1 MEIIFIIAPL
11 PTDLDEK
18 QAAPKPTLYR
28 DAMRHV
34 ASRNGVKVVDGPAI
48 FQASARS
55 EAALFQDDGKLSVQG
70 ASYTQHALS
79 RTLKP
84 WMRGRPL
91 KAKATGE
98 LLAQLGTWGCSMR
111 WRPFGSWLQRHR

>member
-18 QAAPKPTLYR
+18 QAAEATLYR

-34 ASRNGVKVVDGPAI
+34 ASRNGVKVVDGSAI

-70 ASYTQHALS
+70 IVHS
-79 RTLKP
+79 
-84 WMRGRPL
+84 
-91 KAKATGE
+91 ATPRV
-98 LLAQLGTWGCSMR
+98 A
-111 WRPFGSWLQRHR
+111 H

>member
-1 MEIIFIIAPL
+1 
-11 PTDLDEK
+11 
-18 QAAPKPTLYR
+18 
-28 DAMRHV
+28 MRHV

-70 ASYTQHALS
+70 HRTLGYALS

-91 KAKATGE
+91 KARSHPA
-98 LLAQLGTWGCSMR
+98 SH
-111 WRPFGSWLQRHR
+111 RPGSPEPGDAP